1 MVVDVKN
8 VSISYL
14 VGDYKDIGFKEYIVQ
29 CLKGTYSVQKFRAVN
44 NVSFQLES
52 GDFLGIIG
60 TNGAGKST
68 LLKAVSGVMRPQEGS
83 IKVKGQV
90 AALLELGTGFDGE
103 LTIRENIYLRGA
115 LLGYTE
121 KFMNEKYP
129 EIVEFAELKDFQD
142 RKFRQ
147 LSSGMKSR
155 IAFSIASLVDPDVLI
170 LDEVL
175 SVGDAAF
182 RAKSEKKMLDI
193 IHNGVTT
200 LFVSHSSA
208 QIRRLC
214 NKALWLNKGEQMA
227 FGDAKPVCDE
237 YDRFLKS
244 CSK

>member
-1 MVVDVKN
+1 
-8 VSISYL
+8 
-14 VGDYKDIGFKEYIVQ
+14 
-29 CLKGTYSVQKFRAVN
+29 
-44 NVSFQLES
+44 
-52 GDFLGIIG
+52 
-60 TNGAGKST
+60 
-68 LLKAVSGVMRPQEGS
+68 MR
-83 IKVKGQV
+83 
-90 AALLELGTGFDGE
+90 
-103 LTIRENIYLRGA
+103 
-115 LLGYTE
+115 
-121 KFMNEKYP
+121 
-129 EIVEFAELKDFQD
+129 
-142 RKFRQ
+142 
-147 LSSGMKSR
+147 SR

-227 FGDAKPVCDE
+227 FGDAKSVCDE